1 MIWVWFKIV
10 LVLFFKIFILFIK
23 GFYVNLL
30 VYFLLIFKG
39 KWVSRLVWKFFVDK
53 MRILE
58 GDIGVVLNY
67 IYIGLVF
74 GSFYIWVFLMVRDYG
89 EGIGV

>member
-1 MIWVWFKIV
+1 MVSV
-10 LVLFFKIFILFIK
+10 L
-23 GFYVNLL
+23 
-30 VYFLLIFKG
+30 FLLIVIFFLNIDR

>member
-1 MIWVWFKIV
+1 MDSV
-10 LVLFFKIFILFIK
+10 L
-23 GFYVNLL
+23 
-30 VYFLLIFKG
+30 FLLIVFFFLNIDR

>member
-1 MIWVWFKIV
+1 MFVKYLCV
-10 LVLFFKIFILFIK
+10 FFNEKEICYMDSML
-23 GFYVNLL
+23 
-30 VYFLLIFKG
+30 FLLIVFFFLNIDR

-74 GSFYIWVFLMVRDYG
+74 GSFYIWVFLMVRDYE

>member
-1 MIWVWFKIV
+1 MDSV
-10 LVLFFKIFILFIK
+10 L
-23 GFYVNLL
+23 
-30 VYFLLIFKG
+30 FLLIVGFFFLNIDR

-74 GSFYIWVFLMVRDYG
+74 GSFYIWVFLMVRDYE

>member
-1 MIWVWFKIV
+1 MDSV
-10 LVLFFKIFILFIK
+10 L
-23 GFYVNLL
+23 
-30 VYFLLIFKG
+30 FLLIVIFFLNIDR

>member
-1 MIWVWFKIV
+1 MDNV
-10 LVLFFKIFILFIK
+10 L
-23 GFYVNLL
+23 
-30 VYFLLIFKG
+30 FLLIVFFFLNIDR

-58 GDIGVVLNY
+58 GGIGVVLNY

>member
-1 MIWVWFKIV
+1 MDSV
-10 LVLFFKIFILFIK
+10 L
-23 GFYVNLL
+23 
-30 VYFLLIFKG
+30 FLLIVFFFLNIDR

-58 GDIGVVLNY
+58 GGIGVVLNY

>member
-1 MIWVWFKIV
+1 MDNV
-10 LVLFFKIFILFIK
+10 L
-23 GFYVNLL
+23 
-30 VYFLLIFKG
+30 FLLIVFFFLNIDR